1 MGRELKMNGY
11 PPPHPKWPNGD
22 TPRAPFTFIGV
33 AERPPQ
39 AGLEL
44 PHRLEQLLGLGL
56 EIRDERLQGLQEAPA
71 VAAVRRPALG
81 GRLDDVRAAVLRMP
95 DPPHLPL
102 PYEAL
107 DHRRQRRRCDP
118 ELTGDL
124 AGCRGAGCVQPARHG
139 VLRRRHVAA
148 LDDLLDQPSR

>member
-1 MGRELKMNGY
+1 MATHL
-11 PPPHPKWPNGD
+11 PTPKWTNGAP
-22 TPRAPFTFIGV
+22 PRAPFPFLGV

-39 AGLEL
+39 AGFEL

-56 EIRDERLQGLQEAPA
+56 EIRDEGLQGLQEAPA
-71 VAAVRRPALG
+71 VAAVRRLALG
-81 GRLDDVRAAVLRMP
+81 GRLDDVRAAVLGVP
-95 DPPHLPL
+95 AAPPLLLPC
-102 PYEAL
+102 ETL

-139 VLRRRHVAA
+139 VF
-148 LDDLLDQPSR
+148 